1 MKNTK
6 INVSIIIVNY
16 KVEKELISCIN
27 SILKSKPKTT
37 HEIIVVDNDKEDK
50 LKTSL
55 KKIFPQVIY
64 IKSKNN
70 LGYGGG
76 NNLGAR
82 YAQGKYL
89 FLIYL
94 PYHYQQQLFR
104 VLF

>member
-55 KKIFPQVIY
+55 KK
-64 IKSKNN
+64 
-70 LGYGGG
+70 
-76 NNLGAR
+76 
-82 YAQGKYL
+82 KY
-89 FLIYL
+89 
-94 PYHYQQQLFR
+94 
-104 VLF
+104 